1 MKVLEAKGITKTF
14 GGLTA
19 VNNVDFYIEEGE
31 IVSLIGPNGAG
42 GKTTF
47 F

>member
-19 VNNVDFYIEEGE
+19 VNNVDFYIEEGGN
-31 IVSLIGPNGAG
+31 SKFNW
-42 GKTTF
+42 T
-47 F
+47 